1 MKRQV
6 IFDTDI
12 GCDDALALIPLL
24 IDENT
29 DVIGITAVKG
39 NLPVNNVC
47 ENALKVCELLGKD
60 VPVYKGCESP
70 MVRDL
75 LKGRDYNTLMERIHM
90 VVDGKEIL
98 IHQKDFDLPKPTKP
112 IETKHA
118 VSYIVDTLR
127 QTKEKID
134 IVAIGPLTN
143 IGMAIRLDPSIVNNI
158 DTIYIMGG
166 GLYIGNRTP
175 VAEANFYDDPE
186 AAEIVLNSGAHCLVC
201 PIEPCEMAAT
211 YGPKEFEDIKK
222 VNNKVSEFLLP
233 MLQGYI
239 DRCNIL
245 FNCNIDD
252 CCVYDYA
259 AVAPMLDE
267 SVIIEKRKDIV
278 HVDIS
283 GGMSDGQMVID
294 RRGMM
299 ENKQNVE
306 VIYKEDPIKVKQLF
320 INLISKVS

>member
-24 IDENT
+24 LDENT
-29 DVIGITAVKG
+29 EVIGITTVKG
-39 NLPVNNVC
+39 NLPVENVC
-47 ENALKVCELLGKD
+47 TNALKVCELLDKD

-90 VVDGKEIL
+90 VVDGEEIL
-98 IHQKDFDLPKPTKP
+98 IHQKDFDLPTPKKS
-112 IETKHA
+112 IKTKHA

-127 QTKEKID
+127 AAKEKID
-134 IVAIGPLTN
+134 VVAIGPLTN
-143 IGMAIRLDPSIVNNI
+143 IAMAIRLDPSIVNNI
-158 DTIYIMGG
+158 NTIYIMGG

-211 YGPKEFEDIKK
+211 YGPKEFEDLKN
-222 VNNKVSEFLLP
+222 VNNKVSKFLVP
-233 MLQGYI
+233 MLQGYV
-239 DRCNIL
+239 DRCNVL
-245 FNCNIDD
+245 FNCNIED

-320 INLISKVS
+320 LDLIKKVN